1 MLLLG
6 SKHRRTCGW
15 KQSPRLS
22 AFRNPR
28 SPIAAFAMGGA
39 VLVSLVTLL
48 PLGFIIWIT
57 IQTGWTTAFALVFRP
72 RVGELIVNTML
83 LELGAIPAAI
93 VLAVVLAWLVERTD
107 LPGARLWSG
116 LAVAP
121 LAIPAFIH
129 SYAWMSLTPG
139 WRGLPAAIVISVLAY
154 FPFFNVAIVDPP
166 SRSCFGGSRG
176 SARAWPLAGLFPGGA
191 TAVETGDLW
200 RCVADRPALVGGIR
214 SLRHGPVRYSDDRNH
229 GPVSVGV

>member
-1 MLLLG
+1 MLLLA
-6 SKHRRTCGW
+6 SKHRRAAGGSNLTLERFP
-15 KQSPRLS
+15 KPRL
-22 AFRNPR
+22 AHRCLCD
-28 SPIAAFAMGGA
+28 GGA

-83 LELGAIPAAI
+83 LELGAIPLAI

-107 LPGARLWSG
+107 LPGARLWSA

-139 WRGLPAAIVISVLAY
+139 WRGLLAAIVISVLAY
-154 FPFFNVAIVDPP
+154 FPFLYLPVAAQICRLDPALEEAAAALGLGP
-166 SRSCFGGSRG
+166 WQVFFRVVLPQLR
-176 SARAWPLAGLFPGGA
+176 LAICGGA
-191 TAVETGDLW
+191 LLIGLHLLAE
-200 RCVADRPALVGGIR
+200 
-214 SLRHGPVRYSDDRNH
+214 S
-229 GPVSVGV
+229 VSTSPCSSIL